1 MMPFKASFPSPRR
14 AHRCIG
20 GPTAWRSTAPPR
32 GRSLSSLRSLHLPPL
47 PLQTTSF
54 AVPPS
59 PRALLARGLP
69 SAFTGWANGPAP
81 KPHVLRAARE
91 ILVSEPCPLPPEAA
105 DAVLR
110 LHGARRVYPTAARL
124 LSKELG
130 LTADDRDELG
140 RWKPTASAEER
151 SRGGARPMS
160 NVYSTDAARSRCI
173 STRKLVAD
181 AVRARLAEVGGWQ
194 ALDPSAQ
201 WDFLIAQGSEPSV
214 ASIEPDLG
222 VEERD

>member
-1 MMPFKASFPSPRR
+1 
-14 AHRCIG
+14 
-20 GPTAWRSTAPPR
+20 
-32 GRSLSSLRSLHLPPL
+32 
-47 PLQTTSF
+47 
-54 AVPPS
+54 
-59 PRALLARGLP
+59 
-69 SAFTGWANGPAP
+69 
-81 KPHVLRAARE
+81 VLRAAKE
-91 ILVSEPCPLPPEAA
+91 ILVSEPCPVPPEAA
-105 DAVLR
+105 DAILR

-160 NVYSTDAARSRCI
+160 NVYSTDAARPRCI
-173 STRKLVAD
+173 ATRKLVAD
-181 AVRARLAEVGGWQ
+181 AVRARLSEVGGWR
-194 ALDPSAQ
+194 ALEPTAQ

-222 VEERD
+222 AEERD